1 MFCQPPLPTENI
13 PHASAQPTRL
23 LTPAPSFS
31 ASLCFGSPLSQ
42 DPRLSKDVESPALF
56 HGGTLSLLLSSL
68 LFAPLTGMRGRLLPF
83 KTLSGPFLAS
93 QDGTRS
99 PLPTSA
105 VTMEDTNG
113 WDLGDG
119 RLKEMSF
126 PVFKKIP
133 FPRKK
138 RTKATCT

>member
-1 MFCQPPLPTENI
+1 MKGSEKGPFLKQF
-13 PHASAQPTRL
+13 QL
-23 LTPAPSFS
+23 LFMAT
-31 ASLCFGSPLSQ
+31 
-42 DPRLSKDVESPALF
+42 LF
-56 HGGTLSLLLSSL
+56 FSLLLSSL

-119 RLKEMSF
+119 RLKEMSS
-126 PVFKKIP
+126 PVF
-133 FPRKK
+133 
-138 RTKATCT
+138 